1 MYIKKLM
8 TFSKKKT
15 AVLAAAISTAFLLSG
30 SQALTSLR
38 LDEALQS
45 VTSSEE
51 VDTEVVIEPEVKE
64 EEVVEEPRWQGRNF
78 TKMETDVLNFLQD
91 RGITDRAALATIL
104 GNIKQESL
112 FETRICEGGARTGY
126 SGCHRGG
133 FGLIQWTTQGRYNG
147 LGIFS
152 KNYNLDPNSLEAQL
166 RWMVNE
172 VEWLS
177 VKHIWETPGKS
188 IDGYMKAAYR
198 WLGWGIHGARTTYAH
213 QYYQALYK

>member
-1 MYIKKLM
+1 MMYIKKLM

-38 LDEALQS
+38 LDEAIKS

-112 FETRICEGGARTGY
+112 FETRICEGG
-126 SGCHRGG
+126 
-133 FGLIQWTTQGRYNG
+133 
-147 LGIFS
+147 
-152 KNYNLDPNSLEAQL
+152 
-166 RWMVNE
+166 
-172 VEWLS
+172 
-177 VKHIWETPGKS
+177 
-188 IDGYMKAAYR
+188 
-198 WLGWGIHGARTTYAH
+198 
-213 QYYQALYK
+213 